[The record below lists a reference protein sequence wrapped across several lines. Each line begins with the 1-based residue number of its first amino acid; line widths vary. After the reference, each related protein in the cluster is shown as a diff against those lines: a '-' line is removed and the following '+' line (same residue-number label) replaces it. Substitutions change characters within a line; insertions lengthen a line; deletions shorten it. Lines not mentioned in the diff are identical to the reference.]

1 MVVMLSASSITC
13 FALNAAIADLM
24 TPPRLDQTDFTF
36 FAPFSACSWR
46 LLKLSTWRLAAP
58 MSAALRSN
66 GAPGS
71 MVSDRASVVS
81 RERFRRSAALVM
93 VFRRDVMRSW
103 IENCVDTPATSSP
116 SFLALPALRLRR
128 FLLFLFYLKVDG
140 SIDKGPFPPG
150 KGQKRAWKDFQPV
163 ESVMGV
169 NRFAVG
175 VRLISAP
182 RD

>member
-1 MVVMLSASSITC
+1 
-13 FALNAAIADLM
+13 
-24 TPPRLDQTDFTF
+24 
-36 FAPFSACSWR
+36 
-46 LLKLSTWRLAAP
+46 
-58 MSAALRSN
+58 
-66 GAPGS
+66 
-71 MVSDRASVVS
+71 
-81 RERFRRSAALVM
+81 M
-93 VFRRDVMRSW
+93 VFRWEVARSW

-128 FLLFLFYLKVDG
+128 FLLFLLYLKVDG

-150 KGQKRAWKDFQPV
+150 KGQKRARKDFQPV

>member
-1 MVVMLSASSITC
+1 
-13 FALNAAIADLM
+13 
-24 TPPRLDQTDFTF
+24 
-36 FAPFSACSWR
+36 
-46 LLKLSTWRLAAP
+46 
-58 MSAALRSN
+58 
-66 GAPGS
+66 
-71 MVSDRASVVS
+71 
-81 RERFRRSAALVM
+81 M
-93 VFRRDVMRSW
+93 VFRWEVARSW

-116 SFLALPALRLRR
+116 SFLALPALCLRR
-128 FLLFLFYLKVDG
+128 FLLFLLYLKVNG

-150 KGQKRAWKDFQPV
+150 KGQKRAGKDFQPV